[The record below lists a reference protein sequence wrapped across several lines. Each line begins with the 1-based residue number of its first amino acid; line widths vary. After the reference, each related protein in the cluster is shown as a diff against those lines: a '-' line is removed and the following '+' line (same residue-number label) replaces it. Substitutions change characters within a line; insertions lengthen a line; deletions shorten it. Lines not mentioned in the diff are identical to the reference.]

1 MRIIYIRSIMKILT
15 LFSIHEYFMTFTF
28 PHYLFNGIKIMLKIL
43 FSFYLF
49 TSGTRNTHLN
59 INFTIVTMININFIF
74 LKLENWFSIICLNF
88 SCFLRSI
95 PFWIIFSLNWLFL
108 ILYFFR
114 LLINKMVI
122 HNIWLLDILRTWIA
136 IFFLI
141 CYF

>member
-28 PHYLFNGIKIMLKIL
+28 PHWLLNGLKIIL
-43 FSFYLF
+43 EILLSFHLF
-49 TSGTRNTHLN
+49 TFGTRNTHLN
-59 INFTIVTMININFIF
+59 INITSVTMMNINFIF
-74 LKLENWFSIICLNF
+74 LKLENWWSIICFNF

-122 HNIWLLDILRTWIA
+122 HNILFLDLLNLLIVLY
-136 IFFLI
+136 FLSWS
-141 CYF
+141 F